1 MFEDD
6 SNFLHQKSF
15 CQDETSEQRRSMK
28 KNKGDYEVVSIS
40 QERKNMWFD
49 YIEKQKNLIN
59 EI

>member
-49 YIEKQKNLIN
+49 YIEK
-59 EI
+59 